1 MTRRY
6 VTKPIDSGVDA
17 CFGESARNVF
27 RGDLRIMASKRVRI
41 VSVAIEIEEY
51 ADEQP
56 TEQPQFVAIV
66 EAKTQP
72 DEQRWLKY
80 ALPLVEHQKNL
91 AKGLAM
97 GLRSAL
103 AQGTPIAEREEEIKM
118 LLNMV
123 ATS

>member
-1 MTRRY
+1 MLRR
-6 VTKPIDSGVDA
+6 VGAKCVPRRFAHHGQQAGPHRFRRHRNRGVCRRA
-17 CFGESARNVF
+17 T
-27 RGDLRIMASKRVRI
+27 
-41 VSVAIEIEEY
+41 
-51 ADEQP
+51 